1 MEIDRYVIPGVVRDG
16 VAVPLNDTA
25 LPEGIRV
32 EILVSPLDMAP
43 ELLAEYER
51 WDMAGDEAWAMID
64 SWEAEEE

>member
-16 VAVPLNDTA
+16 VAVPLNGTA

-32 EILVSPLDMAP
+32 GILVSPQDMAP
-43 ELLAEYER
+43 ELLSEYER